1 MYLIAEIG
9 LFFFAFYR
17 GRGLEA
23 LVALL
28 VFIGTI
34 FGLVE
39 FGYEDSLFI
48 HGADILFMV
57 ALGVMG
63 LFPKKDKRPRC
74 PQCSELIDK
83 SRLSCSSCGYLFSD
97 QESVKQ
103 TTEYGSVNTK
113 VIKSIDE
120 FETIKQDLIERF
132 GILGYNTK
140 AIDKENTLMLKN
152 LNLNNSYV
160 IVKRNGF
167 EVTTELFN
175 VEE

>member
-1 MYLIAEIG
+1 MYLMAELG

-23 LVALL
+23 FIALM

-39 FGYEDSLFI
+39 FGYDYNLFI
-48 HGADILFMV
+48 HGADMLFIVVLGIL
-57 ALGVMG
+57 GI
-63 LFPKKDKRPRC
+63 FPKKDKRPRC
-74 PQCSELIDK
+74 PQCNEFIDE
-83 SRLSCSSCGYLFSD
+83 SRLSCVSCGYLFSD

-103 TTEYGSVNTK
+103 STEYGSVDTK
-113 VIKSIDE
+113 VIKNIDE
-120 FETIKQDLIERF
+120 FETIKQNLIERY
-132 GILGYNTK
+132 GILGYTTK

-160 IVKRNGF
+160 VVKRNGF
-167 EVTTELFN
+167 EVTTEIFN
-175 VEE
+175 VVE